1 MLRTHR
7 WIALFAAAAFAAGAV
22 AAPAKAPVTRLG
34 KTVVQYKDEAVLA
47 VLSWRYASQ
56 TFEKEPWL
64 LLELAFAAEGKP
76 LDLNREDVSLR
87 TPGGE
92 RLPLPGQKRLAE
104 GLKDVRW
111 VLQKASVSRDPV
123 TGYFSRPTL
132 EQRLPFFAIPGE
144 QTVQDE
150 IGGGASLL
158 TRGDLF
164 FEAPTGAW
172 KPGRYTL
179 VLRNKSMDVELPF
192 DLPAE
197 DPKKEPKDAKDADGK
212 AVTW

>member
-1 MLRTHR
+1 MHR
-7 WIALFAAAAFAAGAV
+7 NQRWTALLASVVFAASAAAA
-22 AAPAKAPVTRLG
+22 PPTSPVKRLG
-34 KTVVQYKDEAVLA
+34 KTVIQHQDENVKA

-76 LDLNREDVSLR
+76 VNLNREDVSLL

-92 RLPLPGQKRLAE
+92 RLGLPGQKRLAE

-111 VLQKASVSRDPV
+111 VVQKSSVARDPL
-123 TGYFSRPTL
+123 TGYFSRQTL

-144 QTVQDE
+144 QIVQDE
-150 IGGGASLL
+150 IGGGPTTLI
-158 TRGDLF
+158 RGDLF

-172 KPGRYTL
+172 KAGRYTL
-179 VLRNKSMDVELPF
+179 VLENKSMKVELPF
-192 DLPAE
+192 NLPADE
-197 DPKKEPKDAKDADGK
+197 AKKDADGK
-212 AVTW
+212 TVPW